1 MVPLVLP
8 QQPEASQA
16 LLEPPLQ
23 VLQEEPQMSARRE
36 VLEQQPQGPALCVP
50 CVLQPG
56 RREASNHRPQTL
68 QSVLPCQRPSLGPLD
83 QPHRRRHH

>member
-36 VLEQQPQGPALCVP
+36 VQQELQLEPVLCVP
-50 CVLQPG
+50 CVLQP
-56 RREASNHRPQTL
+56 
-68 QSVLPCQRPSLGPLD
+68 
-83 QPHRRRHH
+83 